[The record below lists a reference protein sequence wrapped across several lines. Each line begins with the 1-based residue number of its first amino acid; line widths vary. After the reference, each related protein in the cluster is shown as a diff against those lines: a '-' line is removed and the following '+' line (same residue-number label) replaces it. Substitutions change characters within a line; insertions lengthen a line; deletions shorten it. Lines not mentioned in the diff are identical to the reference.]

1 MAHQANIFLHE
12 FEGIGGE
19 ERNFCMSIEIDE
31 FDRAIIAALRDNAR
45 LSNLELAGR
54 IALSHSAISRR
65 IKRLEEAG
73 VIRGYRAV
81 VDPSVVGE
89 SVRAFTTVQRLPHV
103 SAMELAEAMRQVP
116 GVISCWIVSGD
127 SDLMIE
133 IAAADMKSFSDL
145 MLERLQ
151 TIPGVAATR
160 STFVLEAIKET

>member
-1 MAHQANIFLHE
+1 MAID
-12 FEGIGGE
+12 
-19 ERNFCMSIEIDE
+19 IDE
-31 FDRAIIAALRDNAR
+31 FDRAIIAALRENAR

-65 IKRLEEAG
+65 IRRLEEAG

-81 VDPSVVGE
+81 VDPAVIGE

-103 SAMELAEAMRQVP
+103 PAIELAEALRQVP
-116 GVISCWIVSGD
+116 GVIGCWIVSGD

-145 MLERLQ
+145 MLEKLQ
-151 TIPGVAATR
+151 TISGVATTR
-160 STFVLEAIKET
+160 STFVLEAVKEV

>member
-1 MAHQANIFLHE
+1 
-12 FEGIGGE
+12 
-19 ERNFCMSIEIDE
+19 MSIEIDE
-31 FDRAIIAALRDNAR
+31 FDRAIISALRENAR

-73 VIRGYRAV
+73 VIRGYRAII
-81 VDPSVVGE
+81 DPSVVGE

-103 SAMELAEAMRQVP
+103 SAIELAEAMRQVP

-151 TIPGVAATR
+151 TVPGVAATR
-160 STFVLEAIKET
+160 STFVLEAIKEA